1 MIVNCILVV
10 RGISVAAKYK
20 KYKRNNLN
28 SHNLFNRH
36 AGTLRSDFKRHNLYQ
51 KFSSNSFVANG
62 FKSQNI
68 KTQKNTKNGLN
79 IQVYSNPMFGSYALQ
94 MEIGGQTFT
103 IVIDTLAPTFWVQG
117 NKCRGTFCSIPF
129 DPSNATSFYDTG
141 KRYNDKFY
149 TISGEIAASDIN
161 ISGEKAKNVFFN
173 LIDTEVGPFPGSG
186 VIGMGHNPFQGYP
199 ITNSTPNPIFALYKQ
214 KAIKKKLYS
223 LYLGSIPDPFREP
236 NATVEQSLLTLG
248 EIDTTLYT
256 GNINYFSVKDKNFWE
271 IDLDDV
277 IVNGK
282 KLGIKGHKIILDA
295 GFPNILMPSK
305 YSTKINKLVPE
316 AKLLKKDYMFPC
328 NTNATVSFVIGGV
341 EYKINSKDLV
351 NGYYTSDPEH
361 PPDGWCMSAIYGFD
375 DDDKKATWHLGGTFF
390 RSIYAVFDYE
400 NSKVG
405 IAQAAPRKN

>member
-1 MIVNCILVV
+1 
-10 RGISVAAKYK
+10 
-20 KYKRNNLN
+20 
-28 SHNLFNRH
+28 
-36 AGTLRSDFKRHNLYQ
+36 
-51 KFSSNSFVANG
+51 
-62 FKSQNI
+62 
-68 KTQKNTKNGLN
+68 
-79 IQVYSNPMFGSYALQ
+79 MFGSYALQ

-141 KRYNDKFY
+141 RRYNDKFY

-236 NATVEQSLLTLG
+236 NATAEQSLLTLG

-256 GNINYFSVKDKNFWE
+256 GR
-271 IDLDDV
+271 
-277 IVNGK
+277 
-282 KLGIKGHKIILDA
+282 HKIILDT

-305 YSTKINKLVPE
+305 YSTIINKLVPE
-316 AKLLKKDYMFPC
+316 AKLLKEDYMFPC

-351 NGYYTSDPEH
+351 NGYYTSDPEL

-375 DDDKKATWHLGGTFF
+375 DDKEATWHLGGTFF